1 MPRGTTARRSPAP
14 TPSKWETARRE
25 RWRCS
30 PAGHGC
36 GSWRVSL
43 RAIGDVFEKIARLA
57 IQRPADGF
65 EGAETDRPDLAGL
78 EQRQVGHRN
87 AHPLRQ
93 FRQRHFLP
101 GQLDIEIDADAHFVS
116 PALESMNYN
125 KDITINIIFITKK
138 MSTPGAG
145 QPPDWRRELSG
156 GCQGMV
162 SGSGGHTVA

>member
-1 MPRGTTARRSPAP
+1 MRRARIVRRSRAR
-14 TPSKWETARRE
+14 TPSRLETARPAQ
-25 RWRCS
+25 WRCS
-30 PAGHGC
+30 RAGHSC
-36 GSWRVSL
+36 GSSWVSMWT
-43 RAIGDVFEKIARLA
+43 IGDVLEQVARLA
-57 IQRPADGF
+57 VQRPADGF
-65 EGAETDRPDLAGL
+65 ERAETDRLDLAGL

-87 AHPLRQ
+87 AHALRQ
-93 FRQRHFLP
+93 FRQRHFFP
-101 GQLDIEIDADAHFVS
+101 GQLDIEVDADAHFVS

-125 KDITINIIFITKK
+125 KEITINIIFVTKK